1 MDRDRRSSLGLYGRI
16 TALFWGGFIAMSVLG
31 AAPEDEARLRVQAK
45 QLSTQGN
52 WKDAF
57 DIFRKLAESPDSN
70 PQKVSEDL
78 SAAVQCL
85 AQLGRISE
93 SDDLIHKSVAAHPAN
108 ARLLF
113 QAAMQMISL
122 PHYGMVSANQ
132 FERAP
137 NNRSSGAWV
146 EVNELDRSQAIRWME
161 QAHQLV
167 LKDRSSVA
175 DVGAFYSN
183 FSSVLLTQRHHSLAW
198 MLQSKTDLDKDLNYA
213 DIDGNINTNAT
224 RFAPVDLENNPILYT
239 KPKSWEDAASDGE
252 RLRWVIEQWSKSNPQ
267 EAKIT
272 WAYFLN
278 EQFGVQT
285 LANDGWFLRF
295 QSSLND
301 DTKKDSQSANFAVH
315 TLDDSETIARL
326 ASGVM
331 RFKLADEFNPI
342 AIFKSL
348 NESHPSDLRAYT
360 QLFTIFTNRRQ
371 YAKAAELCRARIQ
384 RFPNEQNLKESLDSI
399 VQPRC
404 RFDPVDTQPAGT
416 SASIGMVYRNAKQ
429 AKFTAHR
436 VDLEKLLTDI
446 KQFYRSSRPDGKP
459 SFGGRKN
466 QYPPDIRFP
475 QDLFNKIKLDAYIQS
490 QQAEWTLELQ
500 PLDNHWERR
509 ISVATP
515 LQQAGLY
522 VITTK
527 LADSEFSA
535 RTLVWIQDTAIV
547 RKQLDNKV
555 LYHVADARTGNP
567 LANANVEFFGFAQ
580 VYSPEGRP
588 QPWKIANFSKKT
600 NAEGQIVLD
609 ATELPTDHQW
619 QITVH
624 GDDKRFATLG
634 MEHHW
639 FSQFYSQTLTQL
651 KAYGIADRPAYRP
664 GETVK
669 AKFWIGNAQYGF
681 DKANPAPPASQA
693 GQTYQARLVDPQGTN
708 LWTGTIETDQFGG
721 GPIEFLIPK
730 DAKLG
735 LYRFLVNDGN
745 IPTELAVRIEEY
757 RKPEFEVFID
767 APTDPVQLGET
778 FKAKV
783 RAKYYFGTPVAG
795 AKATIKVTRSAFQD
809 QYFPAR
815 PYDWCYG
822 PGYWWISYDA
832 PWYPGWSRWCGCMRP
847 YPWWFPIR
855 NEEQPELVFEKDL
868 ILDEKG
874 EASIEIDSKLAQAF
888 QSDSDHRY
896 RIEVD
901 VRDASR
907 RTLSAAGQVVAAR
920 QAFKIY
926 GWNDRGYYQTGNKI
940 VANFQART
948 LGGKSVAAKGKLEL
962 LRITYDSKRLPNETL
977 VDSWDVSTNAEGQ
990 LQQSLEAGRIGQYRL
1005 KLTLTDDA
1013 NHTIEGGQLIT
1024 IRGDKAK
1031 GDDFRFSAIE
1041 LVPDKSE
1048 YKVGEKVQL
1057 RINADRDDALVALF
1071 IRPQN
1076 GLYPAP
1082 RMIRLQAKS
1091 SLVEILID
1099 DVDQPNFFVEAYT
1112 IYDGKFH
1119 SEAREIFV
1127 PPEERV
1133 LDVEVKTNK
1142 PDYLPGEE
1150 AEVTIE
1156 VKTPSSTNGEG
1167 SEESP
1172 KKNIENNPQAVYS
1185 SVLAVYDRSLEQIA
1199 PDAMPPDIREFFW
1212 KWRRNHHPQSQE
1224 NLSRKTWQVA
1234 IEKMPS
1240 AHPLG
1245 IFGHSMADD
1254 AEAMEENAMG
1264 AFGGAMGGSRMFQK
1278 NRTMLGGAVESFA
1291 FDQAMP
1297 MTAAA
1302 PSMMASEGRLEKS
1315 KFSAAD
1321 SAAGE
1326 AAPNAAEK
1334 PLTIRKDFADAAYW
1348 RADLRTDASGK
1359 SIAKFKMPENL
1370 TSWQIAVWSV
1380 GDGLRVGS
1388 AKIQA
1393 TTRKNLMVRLQTPRF
1408 LVDRDQVVV
1417 SALVNNEFDDA
1428 IDVDVELQQTGD
1440 QIEITDR
1447 DQSRQTISIPAHGQK
1462 RVDWKCRAIKTGE
1475 ATLSVTAISARE
1487 SDAMQLKLPVIVN
1500 GILKTESFAGT
1511 VRPNQN
1517 GSQISFTVPEARIVE
1532 QSKLTI
1538 RVSPSLAMSMI
1549 DALPFMVDYPHG
1561 CTEQTLN
1568 RFVPTVITHRTLQ
1581 RMGIDLESLRN
1592 ERSNLNAQEL
1602 GDPAKRAERWKR
1614 HDRNPVF
1621 DNQEVSKMVEVG
1633 LRRLT
1638 EMQNSDGGWGWFS
1651 GYGEHS
1657 WPHTTAVVVRGLLV
1671 AKQADAAIV
1680 PDCLQR
1686 GIEWLERYQ
1695 AEQLTRLKNA
1705 ANKTKPYKTHPDDL
1719 DALIFHILVMA
1730 DKPSPE
1736 IQGILYE
1743 KRVPLSVHSKALLAL
1758 ATHKIGNVEQT
1769 KMLRQNIEQ
1778 FLVEDAENET
1788 AYLRNESSWWYWY
1801 GGSIE
1806 ATALYLKLLTQVDPQ
1821 GVTAPRVVKYLLNNR
1836 KHATYWNSTRDT
1848 AQVIESFA
1856 DYLAVSGEGSSE
1868 MEVDML
1874 LDGTSIGKV
1883 SFTPKTLFTA
1893 NNTFELHGAD
1903 IKPGK
1908 HSLELRRTG
1917 KGPLYWNVYQTNFTL
1932 EDEIAPAGLEI
1943 KVDRRYYRLDA
1954 VKKDLLMAGDRGQ
1967 IGEGKRAA
1975 FDRVPI
1981 TDLTELK
1988 SGQMV
1993 EIELLVES
2001 KNDYEYLMIQDPKA
2015 ASMEPTETASGYSYD
2030 QGLGVYREYRD
2041 QYVGFFLRSLPRGN
2055 HTLRYRVRC
2064 EAPGRYTALPATA
2077 VGMYAPELVGNSAD
2091 FDVAIVDE

>member
-1 MDRDRRSSLGLYGRI
+1 MTAHHQKGFIMDRHRRSSLGLFGR
-16 TALFWGGFIAMSVLG
+16 FSVLFMGGLLAMPLWG
-31 AAPEDEARLRVQAK
+31 AAPEDEARLRLQAK
-45 QLSTQGN
+45 QLRTQGN
-52 WKDAF
+52 WKDALE
-57 DIFRKLAESPDSN
+57 IFRSLAENSNSN

-78 SAAVQCL
+78 SEAIQCL
-85 AQLGRISE
+85 AQLGRMGE
-93 SDDLIHKSVAAHPAN
+93 SDDLIRKSVDAHPAN
-108 ARLLF
+108 ARLLN
-113 QAAMQMISL
+113 QAALSLQGL
-122 PHYGMVSANQ
+122 PHYGMVSGNK

-137 NNRSSGAWV
+137 NNGSSGVWV
-146 EVNELDRSQAIRWME
+146 EVQELDRSQALRWME
-161 QAHQLV
+161 RALQLV
-167 LKDRSSVA
+167 LKDQSSVA
-175 DVGAFYSN
+175 DVGVFYS
-183 FSSVLLTQRHHSLAW
+183 SIASTILAHRHQSLAW
-198 MLQSKTDLDKDLNYA
+198 MLQSKTDLEKEFNYA
-213 DIDGNINTNAT
+213 DIDGNTNTYAS
-224 RFAPVDLENNPILYT
+224 RFAPVDLENNPILYA
-239 KPKSWEDAASDGE
+239 KPKSWEDAANDGE
-252 RLRWVIEQWSKSNPQ
+252 RLRWVVDEWSKSNPFV
-267 EAKIT
+267 ARSL
-272 WAYFLN
+272 WANFLN

-285 LANDGWFLRF
+285 LANDRWFLRF
-295 QSSLND
+295 QSSLNED
-301 DTKKDSQSANFAVH
+301 ATKNSQSAIYSVH
-315 TLDDSETIARL
+315 TLDDSEALARL
-326 ASGVM
+326 ASGVK
-331 RFKLADEFNPI
+331 RFKLTDEFNPI
-342 AIFKSL
+342 RIFQEL
-348 NESHPSDLRAYT
+348 NASHPGNPSAYQ
-360 QLFTIFTNRRQ
+360 QLFAIYTNRRQ
-371 YAKAAELCRARIQ
+371 YSKAVELCRARLA
-384 RFPNEQNLKESLDSI
+384 RFPEERNLKENLNSI
-399 VQPRC
+399 IQPRC
-404 RFDPVDTQPAGT
+404 RFDQVDTQPAGT
-416 SASIGMVYRNAKQ
+416 AASFGMVYRNAKH

-436 VDLEKLLTDI
+436 VDLEKLLTDV
-446 KQFYRSSRPDGKP
+446 KQFYRSIRPDGKP
-459 SFGGRKN
+459 SFGGVKN

-475 QDLFNKIKLDAYIQS
+475 QQLFSKLKLDAYIES
-490 QQAEWTLELQ
+490 QQAEWTLDLQ
-500 PLDNHWERR
+500 PPENHWERR
-509 ISVATP
+509 VNVATP

-522 VITTK
+522 VITAT
-527 LADSEFSA
+527 LA

-588 QPWKIANFSKKT
+588 QPFKIANFSKKT

-609 ATELPTDHQW
+609 AGELPTDHQW

-624 GDDKRFATLG
+624 GDNKRFATLG

-639 FSQFYSQTLTQL
+639 FSQFYKQTLSQL

-669 AKFWIGNAQYGF
+669 AKFWVGNAQYGF
-681 DKANPAPPASQA
+681 DKANAGITAPQA
-693 GQTYQARLVDPQGTN
+693 GQTYQARLVDPQGAN
-708 LWTGTIETDQFGG
+708 LWTGTFETDQFGG
-721 GPIEFLIPK
+721 APIKVLIPK

-745 IPTELAVRIEEY
+745 IQTDLAIRIEEY
-757 RKPEFEVFID
+757 RKPEYEVFID
-767 APTDPVQLGET
+767 APTDPVQLGEV

-783 RAKYYFGTPVAG
+783 RAKYYFGTPVSG
-795 AKATIKVTRSAFQD
+795 AKASIKVTRSAFQD
-809 QYFPAR
+809 QYYPIR

-832 PWYPGWSRWCGCMRP
+832 PWYPGWTRWCGCIRP
-847 YPWWFPIR
+847 YPWWFPTR

-868 ILDEKG
+868 ILDENG

-907 RTLSAAGQVVAAR
+907 RTQSASGQVVAAR

-926 GWNDRGYYQTGNKI
+926 GWNNRGYYHTGNKI

-948 LGGKSVAAKGKLEL
+948 LSGKSVAAKGKLEL
-962 LRITYDSKRLPNETL
+962 LRIAYDAKRTPIETL
-977 VDSWDVSTNAEGQ
+977 VDSWDVVTDADGQ
-990 LQQSLEAGRIGQYRL
+990 LQHSLEAGRAGQYRL

-1013 NHTIEGGQLIT
+1013 KHTIDGGQLIT
-1024 IRGDKAK
+1024 IRGDGAS
-1031 GDDFRFSAIE
+1031 GNDFRFSAIE

-1048 YKVGEKVQL
+1048 YKVGEKVRLQ
-1057 RINADRDDALVALF
+1057 INADRDDALVALF

-1091 SLVEILID
+1091 SVVEIPIEA
-1099 DVDQPNFFVEAYT
+1099 VDQPNLFVEAYT

-1119 SEAREIFV
+1119 QETREIFV
-1127 PPEERV
+1127 PPEDRV

-1142 PDYLPGEE
+1142 PDYQPGEE
-1150 AEVTIE
+1150 AEITIDVKLPSTLSEGE
-1156 VKTPSSTNGEG
+1156 VKKDETK
-1167 SEESP
+1167 SEV
-1172 KKNIENNPQAVYS
+1172 VYS

-1199 PDAMPPDIREFFW
+1199 PDAIPPDIREFFW
-1212 KWRRNHHPQSQE
+1212 KWRRSHQPQSQE
-1224 NLSRKTWQVA
+1224 NLSLKTWQIA

-1254 AEAMEENAMG
+1254 FAIEEG
-1264 AFGGAMGGSRMFQK
+1264 SAFGFGGGGFGDRRMLRKSQS
-1278 NRTMLGGAVESFA
+1278 MLGGAVDDLV
-1291 FDQAMP
+1291 FDRAVP
-1297 MTAAA
+1297 MATAAA
-1302 PSMMASEGRLEKS
+1302 PAKESDGMVQ
-1315 KFSAAD
+1315 KFQSSVANKAE
-1321 SAAGE
+1321 GE
-1326 AAPNAAEK
+1326 ATPNGAGK
-1334 PLTIRKDFADAAYW
+1334 PPSIRKDFADAAYW
-1348 RADLRTDASGK
+1348 RADLRTDATGK
-1359 SIAKFKMPENL
+1359 SVAKFKMPENL

-1380 GDGLRVGS
+1380 SDGLRVGS
-1388 AKIQA
+1388 ARIQA

-1428 IDVDVELQQTGD
+1428 IDVEVEFEQTGD
-1440 QIEITDR
+1440 HLEIMDR
-1447 DQSRQTISIPAHGQK
+1447 DQIKQTISIPAHGQK

-1475 ATLSVTAISARE
+1475 ATLRVTAISARE

-1517 GSQISFTVPEARIVE
+1517 SSQISFTVPEARIVD

-1568 RFVPTVITHRTLQ
+1568 RFVPTVVTHRTLQ

-1592 ERSNLNAQEL
+1592 ERINLNAQEL

-1614 HDRNPVF
+1614 QDRNPVF
-1621 DNQEVSKMVEVG
+1621 DNQEVTKMVEVG

-1671 AKQADAAIV
+1671 AKQADAAMV

-1686 GIEWLERYQ
+1686 GIEWLDRYQ
-1695 AEQLTRLKNA
+1695 AEQLTLLRNA
-1705 ANKTKPYKTHPDDL
+1705 ATKTKPYKTQPDDL
-1719 DALIFHILVMA
+1719 DSLVFHILVMA
-1730 DKPSPE
+1730 DKSSPDM
-1736 IQGILYE
+1736 QGILYE
-1743 KRVPLSVHSKALLAL
+1743 KRNLLSVHSKALLAL
-1758 ATHKIGNVEQT
+1758 ATHKLGTAEQT
-1769 KMLRQNIEQ
+1769 EMLRQNIEQ

-1788 AYLRNESSWWYWY
+1788 AYLRNEASWWYWY

-1806 ATALYLKLLTQVDPQ
+1806 ATALYLKLLTQVDPK
-1821 GVTAPRVVKYLLNNR
+1821 GITAPRVVKYLLNNR

-1848 AQVIESFA
+1848 AQVIEAFA
-1856 DYLAVSGEGSSE
+1856 DYLAVSGEGSSD

-1874 LDGTSIGKV
+1874 LDGISIGKV
-1883 SFTPKTLFTA
+1883 NFTPKTLFTA
-1893 NNTFELHGAD
+1893 NNTIELVGAD
-1903 IKPGK
+1903 IKAGK
-1908 HSLELRRTG
+1908 HSLELRRSG
-1917 KGPLYWNVYQTNFTL
+1917 KGPLYWNVYQSNFTL

-1975 FDRVPI
+1975 FDRTPI

-1988 SGQMV
+1988 SGQLV

-2015 ASMEPTETASGYSYD
+2015 ASMEPIETASGYRYE

-2041 QYVGFFLRSLPRGN
+2041 QYVGFFIRSLPRGD
-2055 HTLRYRVRC
+2055 HSLRYRMRC

-2091 FDVAIVDE
+2091 FDVAIVDD